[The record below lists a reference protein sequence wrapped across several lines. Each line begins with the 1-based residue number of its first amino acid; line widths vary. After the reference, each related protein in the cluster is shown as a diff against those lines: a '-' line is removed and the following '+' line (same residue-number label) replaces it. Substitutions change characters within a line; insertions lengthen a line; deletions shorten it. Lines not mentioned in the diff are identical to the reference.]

1 MCAAVEGRIMDEHL
15 GDASWTVFVL
25 ESFMWLVGVK
35 VPEIYTAKMRVSE
48 ISR

>member
-1 MCAAVEGRIMDEHL
+1 MDEHL